1 MYTFPTLTATQS
13 SLSMGIPLRV
23 SQVLRLVLDPDML
36 QQLARKTAES
46 LMTSSKPTARARRDK
61 KSKSEGATVVRTPPF
76 SHVDAWKS
84 INDRPFCPWIDP
96 SLDLWD
102 SRFGADG
109 PAAEDW
115 LETPPSSEELDKA
128 VSTMEVCADRTCALC
143 VVCMSPV
150 LT

>member
-1 MYTFPTLTATQS
+1 M
-13 SLSMGIPLRV
+13 
-23 SQVLRLVLDPDML
+23 LRLVLDPDML
-36 QQLARKTAES
+36 QQLAKKTAES
-46 LMTSSKPTARARRDK
+46 MTTSKPTARARRDK

-84 INDRPFCPWIDP
+84 INDRPFAPWIDP
-96 SLDLWD
+96 SVDLWD

-128 VSTMEVCADRTCALC
+128 VSTMEVRGGHTRALC
-143 VVCMSPV
+143 IVQ
-150 LT
+150 